1 MHPLLW
7 ILLVPAALL
16 LLLIVALYVI
26 PARITGFFRAAGG
39 EILISAALSWCGISL
54 VFSLEHR
61 EPVLTVRWLRWEVVR
76 KPLRREEPRPES
88 AGEEKPSRGW
98 RPSLPEVLR
107 LIGMVAGSLSFSR
120 FRGQLLLGLASPA
133 ATGRLYGY
141 WTAFR
146 YAVPA
151 DDRISFDLTPVFD
164 RQVLEGEG
172 ELVIL
177 LHRPLTL
184 ILQAFAIL
192 VRARRREGRSRLQ
205 AAGSPV

>member
-7 ILLVPAALL
+7 VLLILAVLLVLL
-16 LLLIVALYVI
+16 VIALYII

-39 EILISAALSWCGISL
+39 DILISAALSWCGISL

-61 EPVLTVRWLRWEVVR
+61 EPVLTVRLLRWDVVKR
-76 KPLRREEPRPES
+76 PLEREHRRPDE
-88 AGEEKPSRGW
+88 GKEKPSRGW

-107 LIGMVAGSLSFSR
+107 LIGAVAGSLSFSR

-151 DDRISFDLTPVFD
+151 DDRISFALTPVFD
-164 RQVLEGEG
+164 REVLEGEG

-177 LHRPLTL
+177 LRRPLRI
-184 ILQAFAIL
+184 ILQAFTIL
-192 VRARRREGRSRLQ
+192 VRARRRAGRSHPQ
-205 AAGSPV
+205 AAGSPA